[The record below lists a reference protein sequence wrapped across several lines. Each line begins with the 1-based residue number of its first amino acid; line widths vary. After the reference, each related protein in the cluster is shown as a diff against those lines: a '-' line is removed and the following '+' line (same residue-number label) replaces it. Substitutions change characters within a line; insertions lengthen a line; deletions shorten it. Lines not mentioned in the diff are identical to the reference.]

1 MGVKLTV
8 VPDCVAGTRK
18 GGEDLFLIFT
28 AFEDA
33 SVEGVE
39 VVLKDGNVSWNF
51 VKWDEEEE
59 GYVQFL
65 EEDTS
70 GATLRCVTDTY
81 EFDWV
86 GTQADLVALFEKVGG
101 SDKSK
106 WSWWGSI
113 AEEPKKK
120 FYRQYRVG
128 GNAC

>member
-39 VVLKDGNVSWNF
+39 VVLKDGNVGWNF

-59 GYVQFL
+59 GYVDFL

-70 GATLRCVTDTY
+70 GALVRCATDDY
-81 EFDWV
+81 DFDWV
-86 GTQADLVALFEKVGG
+86 GTQDGLVALFEEVGG

-106 WSWWGSI
+106 WSWWGPI
-113 AEEPKKK
+113 TEEPKKR